1 MNSAHPIRTLFCD
14 VGGVL
19 IENPWALTA
28 KELSKERAVNGAKA
42 YAELVRLSRALD
54 SNQLSLPE
62 LWKEFSGTFGMRI
75 PYTHF
80 RRLFLDDS
88 FVKIAPVWDAVRSL
102 RQSVGFRVFAL
113 SNMSQPAWRSLQ
125 RKYSIRSLF
134 DGATLSYKYGIL
146 KPDRRIFKIALE
158 NAHRSSSESIFI
170 DDFGPNV
177 ATASS
182 LGFRV
187 HLARSPADTTKFLAG
202 LN

>member
-1 MNSAHPIRTLFCD
+1 
-14 VGGVL
+14 
-19 IENPWALTA
+19 
-28 KELSKERAVNGAKA
+28 
-42 YAELVRLSRALD
+42 
-54 SNQLSLPE
+54 
-62 LWKEFSGTFGMRI
+62 
-75 PYTHF
+75 
-80 RRLFLDDS
+80 
-88 FVKIAPVWDAVRSL
+88 
-102 RQSVGFRVFAL
+102 
-113 SNMSQPAWRSLQ
+113 MSQPAWRSLQ